1 MVLVWQL
8 LNSYKYMAKIS
19 SKNTD
24 RKYHLFDAQG
34 KVLGRL
40 ATEIAVTLSGKRKVD
55 YAPHIDGGDFV
66 VVINTDGLIVTGNK
80 TNDKVYHRFSGYP
93 GGIHS
98 INFKDQL
105 KKDSRKIIHQ
115 AVYNMLPK
123 NKLRDRMLTRLRAY
137 KGGEHEHKTIHVTH
151 E

>member
-1 MVLVWQL
+1 MI
-8 LNSYKYMAKIS
+8 KMKHMI
-19 SKNTD
+19 D

-40 ATEIAVTLSGKRKVD
+40 ATQIATILIGKDKVT

-66 VVINTDGLIVTGNK
+66 VIVNSDGVEVTGNK
-80 TNDKVYHRFSGYP
+80 GEQKIYHRFSGYP
-93 GGIHS
+93 GGIAS
-98 INFKDQL
+98 ISLNDQM
-105 KKDSRKIIHQ
+105 KKDSRKVLWQ

-123 NKLRDRMLTRLRAY
+123 NKLRDRMLTRLLLNKKADH
-137 KGGEHEHKTIHVTH
+137 GQNVIHITH

>member
-1 MVLVWQL
+1 
-8 LNSYKYMAKIS
+8 MASKIS

-24 RKYHLFDAQG
+24 RKYHLIDAQG
-34 KVLGRL
+34 KILGRL
-40 ATEIAVTLSGKRKVD
+40 ATEIATILSGKRKVD

-66 VVINTDGLIVTGNK
+66 VLINTDGLVVTGNK

-93 GGIHS
+93 GGINS
-98 INFKDQL
+98 INFKDQM
-105 KKDSRKIIHQ
+105 KKDSRKVIHQ

-123 NKLRDRMLTRLRAY
+123 NKLRDRMLTRLLKF
-137 KGGEHEHKTIHVTH
+137 KGAEHDLNTIHITH